1 MKTRISIALM
11 LVAGVVLSCN
21 KVSRT
26 DLPAPQPE
34 VTIRASIPDD
44 ATRVGAQYGFSWSWE
59 ATDRL
64 TVIGEET
71 QVFNIKKGFSAK
83 FAEFTG
89 RPVSGESFTI
99 LYPGV
104 DANTADWSNQSQQ
117 GNGGT
122 AHLRYTSALEG
133 VDAYESFT
141 FSPAWAAAHGGT
153 EAEIRDEHMQRRK
166 QMHRVVDLI
175 QLREK
180 HVEETGIGRD
190 RPRQRGGIDQK
201 DHAGERHGDQI
212 ALYHA
217 AGIRLTF
224 GQKREIKHRFFSL
237 E

>member
-1 MKTRISIALM
+1 M

-64 TVIGEET
+64 TVIGEDT
-71 QVFNIKKGFSAK
+71 QTFNIKKGFSAK

-141 FSPAWAAAHGGT
+141 FSSERCPEVRHRPPGRGLRGIQRGPRERDPALL
-153 EAEIRDEHMQRRK
+153 Q
-166 QMHRVVDLI
+166 
-175 QLREK
+175 
-180 HVEETGIGRD
+180 
-190 RPRQRGGIDQK
+190 RQR
-201 DHAGERHGDQI
+201 
-212 ALYHA
+212 
-217 AGIRLTF
+217 
-224 GQKREIKHRFFSL
+224 
-237 E
+237 